1 MLVGSN
7 TILITGGESGIG
19 AALAKAFSLDGH
31 VVIICGLREER
42 LLEVSKANGNIHSY
56 VCDVSDEER
65 IVVLKDLIKGKVDRI
80 DVIINCA
87 GIYGPIGR
95 FDKTDSH
102 LWSKTFQTNF
112 FGVYLIIKH
121 FLPHLTRS
129 NLKKIINFA
138 GGGAFNPL
146 PSYSAY
152 AVSKTAVVR
161 FTETIAVELSSFGVK
176 VHCVAPGF
184 VATEIHNSTLEAGEE
199 LAGEGYKF
207 TLEKLKAGAVPME
220 MVVECVKFLASP
232 EADPLTGKTISVSY
246 DKWNNTVFR
255 ECMNRIAQSDLYSLR
270 RINPP
275 VSK

>member
-1 MLVGSN
+1 MQVGSN
-7 TILITGGESGIG
+7 TVLITGGESGIG
-19 AALAKAFSLDGH
+19 AALAKSFSADGH
-31 VVIICGLREER
+31 LVIICGLRDER
-42 LLEVSKANGNIHSY
+42 LSEVSKTNGNIYPY

-65 IVVLKDLIKGKVDRI
+65 VIVFADHVKGKVDRI

-95 FDKTDSH
+95 FDKTDSR

-112 FGVYLIIKH
+112 FGVYLITKH
-121 FLPHLTRS
+121 FLAHLLQS

-138 GGGAFNPL
+138 GGGAFGPL

-161 FTETIAVELSSFGVK
+161 FTETVAAELSSLGVK
-176 VHCVAPGF
+176 AHCVAPGF
-184 VATEIHNSTLEAGEE
+184 VATEIHNATLEAGED

-207 TLEKLKAGAVPME
+207 TVEKLKAGAVPME

-246 DKWNNTVFR
+246 DKWNNRVFR
-255 ECMNRIAQSDLYSLR
+255 ECMKRIAQSDLYSLR
-270 RINPP
+270 RINPLVP
-275 VSK
+275 N